1 MTIERFVIAL
11 AILNLAILG
20 LDLLYSTLAGLLAL
34 L

>member
-1 MTIERFVIAL
+1 VTIERFVIAL

>member
-11 AILNLAILG
+11 AIVNLAILG

-34 L
+34 R